1 VLAGQFRSD
10 LYYRISVVPIFLPP
24 LRERRED
31 VGMLAKEFLRRF
43 NEEHDV
49 SLTLSKR
56 AMEVLCACDFPGN
69 VRELESCVK
78 RTAALA
84 KDSVIVVEDFACSN
98 DSCLSLVMGKSMNR
112 MQQQQAGY
120 VPLPVFSPKQE
131 RSWPVHRVAE
141 RSSVIAD
148 KVIDNTEPAEISI
161 STDDA
166 TERQRLVD
174 AMERSGWVQ
183 AKAARILGLTARQ
196 MGYALRKHSVEIKR
210 F

>member
-1 VLAGQFRSD
+1 MDVLS
-10 LYYRISVVPIFLPP
+10 
-24 LRERRED
+24 
-31 VGMLAKEFLRRF
+31 
-43 NEEHDV
+43 
-49 SLTLSKR
+49 
-56 AMEVLCACDFPGN
+56 ACDFPGN

-78 RTAALA
+78 RTAELA

-98 DSCLSLVMGKSMNR
+98 ESCLSLVMGKSMNK

-120 VPLPVFSPKQE
+120 VSLPISSPKQE
-131 RSWPVHRVAE
+131 RSWPVHRIAE
-141 RSSVIAD
+141 RSSVTAGNGIEN
-148 KVIDNTEPAEISI
+148 IEPAENPS
-161 STDDA
+161 SAQEDD

-174 AMERSGWVQ
+174 AMEKSGWVQ